1 MFDRDLQ
8 RAAARYTTAKTVE
21 VYVGLAMAVIAVSV
35 AVVAGFKVI
44 ESIASTFGL

>member
-21 VYVGLAMAVIAVSV
+21 VYAGIAMVVVAVSV
-35 AVVAGFKVI
+35 VVTVGFRVVQ
-44 ESIASTFGL
+44 SIASTFGL

>member
-21 VYVGLAMAVIAVSV
+21 VYAGLAMAVIAVSV
-35 AVVAGFKVI
+35 VVVAGYGVVRTVV
-44 ESIASTFGL
+44 STFGL